1 MEITVIPNCFSTHH
15 MIFKCAWSYPM
26 ELHSEVSHQVR
37 MFNAFKYLQLICSL
51 LDCFVI
57 IRLES
62 DLVEDQK
69 NVIPLTAHLLIILKN
84 YWIDF
89 AGIHT
94 SFMAISSPV
103 STLMQVYT
111 FPYWPSPV
119 IVHTNITLLPVCVLN
134 SLHHIKGR
142 QYAVPILLPLC
153 HLKVTFLSPTCMTLS

>member
-15 MIFKCAWSYPM
+15 VIFKCAWSYPM

-84 YWIDF
+84 Y
-89 AGIHT
+89 
-94 SFMAISSPV
+94 
-103 STLMQVYT
+103 
-111 FPYWPSPV
+111 
-119 IVHTNITLLPVCVLN
+119 
-134 SLHHIKGR
+134 
-142 QYAVPILLPLC
+142 
-153 HLKVTFLSPTCMTLS
+153 